1 MPSTGKTHIRKV
13 LHKLRLG
20 DVEDPEIYMGAA
32 WYDFSQTEKG
42 KWIVDNCYDLVYTQ
56 HIDHQSWGYA
66 YNISG
71 KITEEKWTYFLLKW
85 GNNEN

>member
-1 MPSTGKTHIRKV
+1 MSKEIFRKV
-13 LHKLRLG
+13 LAKIRLG
-20 DVEDPEIYMGAA
+20 DCEDPELYFGSA

-42 KWIVDNCYDLVYTQ
+42 KWIVDNCHDLVYTQ
-56 HIDHQSWGYA
+56 SIDQQSYGYA
-66 YNISG
+66 YNVSG